1 MNEKNLSQLSL
12 VGTCTGIGSLT
23 NISHP
28 PTRLSLVFQMTRL
41 GTRKPTVPTE
51 AVNVAFCKK
60 ALQTQGGALC
70 TGEKIWGFPREV
82 RTLGWRCSSGNG
94 KGVGWEKRHGGT
106 LRKEVKKWS
115 YPCRNPPFSESNTV
129 FFLGVGQNQVR

>member
-1 MNEKNLSQLSL
+1 
-12 VGTCTGIGSLT
+12 
-23 NISHP
+23 
-28 PTRLSLVFQMTRL
+28 MTKL

-60 ALQTQGGALC
+60 ALRKTQGGALC

-94 KGVGWEKRHGGT
+94 KGVGWEKRHDGT
-106 LRKEVKKWS
+106 LRKEVKS
-115 YPCRNPPFSESNTV
+115 GAIHVGIPPSQSPTLSSSLEWDKTK
-129 FFLGVGQNQVR
+129 